1 MLRSE
6 YEELYNFQGS
16 LCALCRRAPKVGGR
30 LLVDRESETGDVRGL
45 LCGACRSLL
54 GHARDKVSFFRRCAG
69 YLGLPPYAA
78 MKQGWAEWYKDE

>member
-1 MLRSE
+1 MRNSTTSRGVCARCAVEHLRSAVA
-6 YEELYNFQGS
+6 S
-16 LCALCRRAPKVGGR
+16 LSTVRVRRGM
-30 LLVDRESETGDVRGL
+30 
-45 LCGACRSLL
+45 CGACRSLL